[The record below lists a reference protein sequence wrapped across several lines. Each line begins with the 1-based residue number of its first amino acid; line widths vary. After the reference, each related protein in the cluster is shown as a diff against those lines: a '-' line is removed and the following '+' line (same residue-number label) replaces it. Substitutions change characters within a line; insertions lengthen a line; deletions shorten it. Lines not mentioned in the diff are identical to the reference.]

1 MVDGDWRVLDI
12 VREHDF
18 EVPQL
23 EDSLTLA
30 RDPEVKQ
37 QIAEF
42 EKANPDVS
50 WEELQKGVGQVF
62 RRVHEGMAK
71 QNVDEIASLLTPFA
85 LEEIGT
91 RIECGRPLESGEPAI
106 EEVAVLR
113 LVADALDEFMT
124 IGIRGVW
131 QGRSPDA
138 FGPPEFASCWT
149 FLRSSGGS
157 WILLWLDDD
166 DSLTQ

>member
-62 RRVHEGMAK
+62 RRVHEAMAK
-71 QNVDEIASLLTPFA
+71 QHVDEIASLLTPFA
-85 LEEIGT
+85 REEIGT

-113 LVADALDEFMT
+113 LVADALDEFGHKLFGHYRLNIFILRFMRPVSHPT
-124 IGIRGVW
+124 AFLPVQTGGTNNVETRGL
-131 QGRSPDA
+131 GH
-138 FGPPEFASCWT
+138 FNH
-149 FLRSSGGS
+149 
-157 WILLWLDDD
+157 
-166 DSLTQ
+166 